1 MTEFYHNLSMQAFN
15 IPSNSVQVTFG
26 SSTNL
31 VKNINILI
39 EDEIFKLKKIKIADN
54 KIIYNEIN
62 DYNYKL
68 IKTPMEEIKKV
79 LSNLYWTIKKL
90 IL

>member
-39 EDEIFKLKKIKIADN
+39 EDEIFKLKKKKIADI

-68 IKTPMEEIKKV
+68 IKTPMEEMKKV